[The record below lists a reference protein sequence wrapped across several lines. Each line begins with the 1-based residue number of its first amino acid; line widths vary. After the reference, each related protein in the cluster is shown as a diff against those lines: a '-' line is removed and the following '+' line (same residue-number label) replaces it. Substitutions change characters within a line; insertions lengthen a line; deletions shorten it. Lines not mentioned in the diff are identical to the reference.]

1 MTGGEKNSFGLKSS
15 PRDKDDSASCG
26 TIRTGSVFG
35 SSGSVYARA
44 DAPVGGDG
52 SEAFRKMITL
62 MALQML
68 REAKQLEEYE
78 KEWKAVEGDV

>member
-1 MTGGEKNSFGLKSS
+1 MELFAPDQFSE
-15 PRDKDDSASCG
+15 A
-26 TIRTGSVFG
+26 VA
-35 SSGSVYARA
+35 VYMHELMHQF
-44 DAPVGGDG
+44 GGDG

-78 KEWKAVEGDV
+78 KEWKAVEVDV

>member
-1 MTGGEKNSFGLKSS
+1 MHELMHQF
-15 PRDKDDSASCG
+15 
-26 TIRTGSVFG
+26 
-35 SSGSVYARA
+35 
-44 DAPVGGDG
+44 GGDG